1 METKTELIDLL
12 KDLHKYLEPMI
23 DGEPEWCDS
32 LGYVMKG
39 NDASSHYTEIDD
51 SLFYLGVKGYG
62 DTTRMTIFAS
72 YSVMPY
78 NKAVDYAEGA
88 LLEVQ
93 DFIDE
98 CSGSESK
105 KLGKRIKKI
114 LLKISK

>member
-39 NDASSHYTEIDD
+39 NDASYYYTEIDD
-51 SLFYLGVKGYG
+51 SLFYLGVRGYG
-62 DTTRMTIFAS
+62 DTTRMSIFAS
-72 YSVMPY
+72 YSVMP
-78 NKAVDYAEGA
+78 NDKAVKNAEDA
-88 LLEVQ
+88 LVEVQ

-98 CSGSESK
+98 CSGDEAAE
-105 KLGKRIKKI
+105 LGKRISRI
-114 LLKISK
+114 LKRL